1 MFIFYTGVSQ
11 LVVAINKMDTVNW
24 TQNRYLEIASKL
36 SVFLKQAGFKEADIQ
51 YIPCSGLNGVNLV
64 KPVSTSDIP
73 EFSWYTG
80 KPLIREIG
88 KATVT

>member
-1 MFIFYTGVSQ
+1 MCLFLLSGVSQ

-24 TQNRYLEIASKL
+24 NQNRYLDIARKL

-51 YIPCSGLNGVNLV
+51 YIPCSGLNGINLV
-64 KPVSTSDIP
+64 KHVTDIP

-80 KPLIREIG
+80 NPLIKEIG
-88 KATVT
+88 MYY